1 MSHFYDGV
9 HKNGVCN
16 RHMKAA
22 LFKAPGQ
29 PLCLEEVPTPSP
41 GPGEAL
47 LKVAACGVCHTD
59 LHYLDHGVP
68 TFKKPPLI
76 LGHEISGT
84 VAQLGPSADGWKEG
98 DRALLPAV
106 YGCGRC
112 RMCRTG
118 RENICERMVMF
129 GNNVDGGFAEF
140 VLAPAKDLI
149 PLPEEIPLVEGAII
163 ADAITTPY
171 HAVVNR
177 GRVQAGDQVLVIG
190 CGGVG
195 LNLVQISAAMGAR
208 VIAVDLLQEKL
219 DWACRLGASQAINAG
234 TVERLD
240 KAVRQATGGG
250 VDVAFEAIGLPET
263 QEQAF
268 ASLRTGGRF
277 VVVGFASQPM
287 RLDSGRAMYRE
298 MEIVGSLGC
307 RAVDYPRVLEL
318 IRQGKIKL
326 RELVTAR
333 YPLDQINEAF
343 DGLRRG
349 EGIRAVVLP

>member
-1 MSHFYDGV
+1 
-9 HKNGVCN
+9 
-16 RHMKAA
+16 MKAA
-22 LFKAPGQ
+22 LFKAPGE
-29 PLCLEEVPTPSP
+29 PLSLEEVPTPQP
-41 GPGEAL
+41 GPDEAL
-47 LKVAACGVCHTD
+47 LRVAACGVCHTD
-59 LHYLDHGVP
+59 LHYIDHGVP

-84 VAQLGPSADGWKEG
+84 VAQLGSPAEGWKEG

-106 YGCGRC
+106 FGCGSC

-140 VLAPAKDLI
+140 VLAPSKDLI

-177 GRVQAGDQVLVIG
+177 GQVRPGDQVLVIG
-190 CGGVG
+190 CGGIG
-195 LNLVQISAAMGAR
+195 LNLVQVAAAMGAR
-208 VIAVDLLQEKL
+208 VIAVDLVEEKL
-219 DWACRLGASQAINAG
+219 QWARQLGAVQAINAG
-234 TVERLD
+234 SVERLD

-250 VDVAFEAIGLPET
+250 ADIAFEAIGLPQT

-287 RLDSGRAMYRE
+287 RLDTGRTMYRE

-318 IRQGKIKL
+318 IRQGQIKL
-326 RELVTAR
+326 QELVTAR
-333 YPLDQINEAF
+333 YPLDQINDAF
-343 DGLRRG
+343 DGLRRS
-349 EGIRAVVLP
+349 EGIRSVVVP